1 MYSVP
6 PKKMII
12 LNILDILNKYTDEDI
27 DHRLSQKEIM
37 DILARDYSMKVDRK
51 AIKRN
56 LMELIDSGYP
66 IGYDETPRT
75 TLNPKTGEYEDNP
88 ILTNFYIEHDFTNS
102 EIRFLVDSVAFS
114 KHIPS
119 HHKKEIIGKLNG
131 LTNKYYKH
139 IHTSMEFTDETTIY
153 NQNLFYNL
161 DRIEEAIQSK
171 KAISFTYNKYG
182 VDKKLHPIGRREASP
197 YRIVASNG
205 HYYLICTEESFDDF
219 VHYRLDRMTDIQ
231 ILDKQ
236 SNKHIKGLNLKE
248 YLDSHIY
255 MFPGSARYV
264 DMIVSSDIIGNVID
278 AFGSNFDILE
288 KSDDTLKIRVKSNM
302 DDIFYWALQYAQHVT
317 IIEPQLLRD
326 RLSIISESL
335 TYKYLE
341 TDEDRF
347 QRSIRSA
354 KAINKLNF
362 GNIDLNGR
370 VDRINL
376 PNIISASFI
385 YNDISDFSFVT
396 QFKKL
401 EKLRIRNQHID
412 DFSFLGEIKKLTTLS
427 LIDVGIRDITV
438 LSKCKKLKELE
449 IQEEESFDMSPLY
462 SLKSL
467 EKLVISDELRDAID
481 LDRIRANNPYIKII
495 IHNLPKHRTHIIY

>member
-1 MYSVP
+1 MYSTP

-12 LNILDILNKYTDEDI
+12 INILDILNKYTDEDI
-27 DHRLSQKEIM
+27 DHRLSQKEIR

-56 LMELIDSGYP
+56 LMELVDSGYP

-102 EIRFLVDSVAFS
+102 EIRFLVDSIAFS
-114 KHIPS
+114 KHIPP
-119 HHKKEIIGKLNG
+119 HQKKEIIGKLSR

-139 IHTSMEFTDETTIY
+139 SHTSIEFTDGTTMY

-161 DRIEEAIQSK
+161 DLIEEAIQAK
-171 KAISFTYNKYG
+171 KVISFTYNKYG
-182 VDKKLHPIGRREASP
+182 LDKKLHPIGTREASP

-205 HYYLICTEESFDDF
+205 HYFLLCTEASIDDF
-219 VHYRLDRMTDIQ
+219 VHYRMDRMTDIL

-236 SNKHIKGLNLKE
+236 STKHIKGLNLKE
-248 YLDSHIY
+248 YLNSHIY

-278 AFGSNFDILE
+278 AFGSNFDIIE
-288 KSDDTLKIRVKSNM
+288 KSDDALKIRIKSNM

-317 IIEPQLLRD
+317 ITEPQELRD
-326 RLSIISESL
+326 RLRNISVSL
-335 TYKYLE
+335 TNKYLE
-341 TDEDRF
+341 TDEDAF
-347 QRSIRSA
+347 QRNIRHA
-354 KAINKLNF
+354 KAVNRLTL

-370 VDRINL
+370 VERINL
-376 PNIISASFI
+376 PNIISAAFI
-385 YNDISDFSFVT
+385 YNDISDFSFVA

-401 EKLRIRNQHID
+401 EKLRIRRQHIH
-412 DFSFLGEIKKLTTLS
+412 DFSFLGEIKKLTSLS
-427 LIDVGIRDITV
+427 LIDVGIRDISV
-438 LSKCKKLKELE
+438 LEKCKKLKELE

-462 SLKSL
+462 SLKNL
-467 EKLVISDELRDAID
+467 EKLVISDELRDAVD
-481 LDRIRANNPYIKII
+481 LDRIKANNPAIKII
-495 IHNLPKHRTHIIY
+495 IHNLTKHRPHINL